1 MLTNEEGVL
10 TVMQDVLPLDQVA
23 KISKILVCRD
33 PLTNTSRGI
42 CYLCFDTLVD
52 SMNVHNGLQA
62 LDPPLTIDERNVG
75 ISYCV
80 DGTAEN
86 QEGGEADRNSW
97 KQKGIDHQQQQQNYY
112 DHHHPQN
119 EMGPSLPDSSADM
132 HSVQSGGNTY
142 QYTLADVPRLA
153 EYGAKT
159 YATNAAEHEHYY
171 KYYTE
176 YYRGEIEAGNF
187 ANLPMASQLGAET
200 ANSGAAVAQSAMQ
213 RKQLQQGK
221 KAGQQ
226 RQPTTYEAGT
236 SYVDPNTQQQMYWD
250 GENWTYPAAGV
261 ATTTTK
267 TAANS
272 EPEAKEAT
280 ATMASE
286 VPVGRAP
293 DKVKHAKN
301 IVKDMEK
308 WAKQL
313 NQKKS
318 IGGGGGPLQLP
329 VPVKEEHPLRPGG
342 ALTGGAVDVGF
353 AILEKKETN
362 KIPLTPQIMG
372 SMSRSAAPSAVITAA
387 AANKNIVAYEGD
399 SDHEGGEQDNGGFVA
414 NEKDYVDFK
423 KLTCLLCQRAFQSE
437 EILRKHIKMSDLHK
451 QNLAKYKA
459 AKGAL
464 GGSSA
469 DAES

>member
-1 MLTNEEGVL
+1 
-10 TVMQDVLPLDQVA
+10 MQVVLPLEQVA

-42 CYLCFDTLVD
+42 CYLLFDTLVD
-52 SMNVHNGLQA
+52 SMNVHNGLKA

-80 DGTAEN
+80 DGMAEN
-86 QEGGEADRNSW
+86 QEGGDQDHRNNSW
-97 KQKGIDHQQQQQNYY
+97 KQKGMDHHQQQNYY
-112 DHHHPQN
+112 DHHHHHQHN
-119 EMGPSLPDSSADM
+119 EVGPSMPDSADM
-132 HSVQSGGNTY
+132 HSGGNTY
-142 QYTLADVPRLA
+142 QYTLADVPKLA
-153 EYGAKT
+153 EYGAKM
-159 YATNAAEHEHYY
+159 YATNAAEHDHYY
-171 KYYTE
+171 KYYSE

-187 ANLPMASQLGAET
+187 ANLPLTSQLGAET

-226 RQPTTYEAGT
+226 RHPTYDAPT
-236 SYVDPNTQQQMYWD
+236 SYVDPSTQQQMYWD
-250 GENWTYPAAGV
+250 GENWTYPAKGV
-261 ATTTTK
+261 PTTT
-267 TAANS
+267 AVNP
-272 EPEAKEAT
+272 EPEGKEAPP
-280 ATMASE
+280 AMASE
-286 VPVGRAP
+286 MPEGRAP

-342 ALTGGAVDVGF
+342 ALTGNGGADVGF

-372 SMSRSAAPSAVITAA
+372 SMSRSAAPSSAIAA
-387 AANKNIVAYEGD
+387 AANKNIVAYGSD
-399 SDHEGGEQDNGGFVA
+399 SDHEGGEPDNGFEA

-437 EILRKHIKMSDLHK
+437 EILKKHIKMSDLHK

-464 GGSSA
+464 GGSAA